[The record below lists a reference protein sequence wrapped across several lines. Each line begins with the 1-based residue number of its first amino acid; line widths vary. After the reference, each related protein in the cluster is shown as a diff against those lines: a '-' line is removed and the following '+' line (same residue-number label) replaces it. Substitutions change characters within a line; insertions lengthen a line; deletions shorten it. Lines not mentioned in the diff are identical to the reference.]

1 MAIQQKLQ
9 TRLSQKLI
17 LTPSLQQAI
26 KLLPMSTLELV
37 DLLNQEVVENPLL
50 EETPEEDLAP
60 AEQAEQ
66 AEKAAADAADGAD
79 GPEAAEAPDAAAA
92 PDRQDTWDDADY
104 EYFFGDYLDDGY
116 RSRAP
121 MEVRD
126 LPPIEN
132 TLSASGSLADHL
144 RWQLLLQTDDDRL
157 REMGLAIIG
166 NLDDNGYLVASV
178 DEIAAMGQWPEAEVE
193 QALERVQMLDPV
205 GVAARDLRECLL
217 LQIRQRTDAGE
228 KLIRTKVVRKI
239 REKAVSDDLIGKQA
253 VKDIKVSRRG
263 SSRLEVNQNL
273 IGKEAAKD
281 VRVSRRTSS
290 ALEVSA
296 GLIGQKAAKDI
307 SVSARFYNERHRDAC
322 AVLKVPLDVDEG
334 ELKSAHRRGARETHP
349 DKNPDAGAKAFT
361 KQQDA
366 YETLTSEKGKPV
378 VYKTR
383 TVVEEGKK
391 VTSAA
396 VEELYKAGVEKI
408 DVVEIVNVTLLE
420 AGEEIARATIAE
432 LRRAGVKKI
441 DIAEIADVT
450 LLEAGEEIARA
461 TIAELRRAGVKKI
474 DIVETADTADTTH
487 DHHGRCETCEAI
499 VRDHLPLLQNRQLP
513 DLARRLEMSL
523 EALKEHVEVLR
534 RLDPK
539 PGSRLNPVRS
549 HYVIPDV
556 SVIKVEDEYVAVLN
570 EDGMPQLRISPVYRR
585 MMSKSSQSSEE
596 TRAYVKEKF
605 RSALWL
611 IKSVDQRQKTIH
623 KVANSIIRFQ
633 RGFLDHGIE
642 HLRPLVLRE
651 VADDIG
657 MHESTVSRVVTN
669 KYMHTPQGVFELK
682 YFFHSGIHSCYGRNV
697 SSITIKQR
705 IRKIVDQEDARKPL
719 SDSRIGRLL
728 QEEGLMLARRTIAK
742 YREELKIPTS
752 SRRKLHY

>member
-50 EETPEEDLAP
+50 EEVPEEDLAA
-60 AEQAEQ
+60 AEQGEQ
-66 AEKAAADAADGAD
+66 TEKAAADAPDGAD
-79 GPEAAEAPDAAAA
+79 AGEVPDTTPAS
-92 PDRQDTWDDADY
+92 DRDTWDDADY

-116 RSRAP
+116 RPRAP

-132 TLSASGSLADHL
+132 TLSTSGSLADHL
-144 RWQLLLQTDDDRL
+144 RWQLLMQTDGDRL
-157 REMGLAIIG
+157 RDIGLAIIG
-166 NLDDNGYLVASV
+166 NLDENGYLVASV
-178 DEIAAMGQWPEAEVE
+178 GEIAAMGEWPPAEVE
-193 QALERVQMLDPV
+193 RVLERVQMLDPV
-205 GVAARDLRECLL
+205 GVAARTLQECLL
-217 LQIRQRTDAGE
+217 LQIRHLGRVDTRGETGDA
-228 KLIRTKVVRKI
+228 LVR
-239 REKAVSDDLIGKQA
+239 
-253 VKDIKVSRRG
+253 
-263 SSRLEVNQNL
+263 
-273 IGKEAAKD
+273 
-281 VRVSRRTSS
+281 
-290 ALEVSA
+290 
-296 GLIGQKAAKDI
+296 
-307 SVSARFYNERHRDAC
+307 RH
-322 AVLKVPLDVDEG
+322 L
-334 ELKSAHRRGARETHP
+334 
-349 DKNPDAGAKAFT
+349 
-361 KQQDA
+361 
-366 YETLTSEKGKPV
+366 
-378 VYKTR
+378 
-383 TVVEEGKK
+383 
-391 VTSAA
+391 VTS
-396 VEELYKAGVEKI
+396 
-408 DVVEIVNVTLLE
+408 
-420 AGEEIARATIAE
+420 
-432 LRRAGVKKI
+432 
-441 DIAEIADVT
+441 
-450 LLEAGEEIARA
+450 
-461 TIAELRRAGVKKI
+461 
-474 DIVETADTADTTH
+474 
-487 DHHGRCETCEAI
+487 CETCETI
-499 VRDHLPLLQNRQLP
+499 VREHLPLLQNRQLP
-513 DLARRLEMSL
+513 DLARRLGMNL
-523 EALKEHVEVLR
+523 EALRDHVELLR

-585 MMSKSSQSSEE
+585 MMNKSSDSSDE
-596 TRAYVKEKF
+596 TRAYVKEKL

-623 KVANSIIRFQ
+623 KVATSIIRFQ

-642 HLRPLVLRE
+642 HLRPLVLRD

-669 KYMHTPQGVFELK
+669 KYMHTPQGVFEMK

-697 SSITIKQR
+697 SSVTIKQR

-752 SRRKLHY
+752 SRRKVHY